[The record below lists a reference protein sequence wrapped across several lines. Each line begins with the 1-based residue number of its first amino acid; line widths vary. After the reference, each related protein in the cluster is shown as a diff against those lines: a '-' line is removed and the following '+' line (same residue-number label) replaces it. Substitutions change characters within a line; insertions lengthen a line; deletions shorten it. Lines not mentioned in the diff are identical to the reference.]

1 MGKWKSKEIGIMYF
15 ESERSLMDNDFM
27 MTKSSYEGIADGDL
41 VKMTRMGDNEAES
54 ILLDRYKKI
63 VKQRSSSFFMPGAD
77 REDLIQEGM
86 VGVFKAIRDYDPA
99 KGASFSTFV
108 EMCIRRQLISAVKS
122 AARMKHSPLN
132 DSLSLNKPVT
142 EDTERIA
149 TLEEILADDGSSDP
163 EKILLMQEN
172 LDYIEK
178 YSGEIFTQL
187 EWDVWR
193 MYANGSSYKE
203 IAERLDKTNKA
214 VDNAIRRAKK
224 KLAEIIE

>member
-1 MGKWKSKEIGIMYF
+1 MGKWKRKEIGIMYF

-99 KGASFSTFV
+99 KGAS
-108 EMCIRRQLISAVKS
+108 
-122 AARMKHSPLN
+122 
-132 DSLSLNKPVT
+132 
-142 EDTERIA
+142 
-149 TLEEILADDGSSDP
+149 
-163 EKILLMQEN
+163 
-172 LDYIEK
+172 
-178 YSGEIFTQL
+178 
-187 EWDVWR
+187 
-193 MYANGSSYKE
+193 
-203 IAERLDKTNKA
+203 
-214 VDNAIRRAKK
+214 
-224 KLAEIIE
+224 